1 MAVIFGSAGRGF
13 SALCQAA
20 STPGESR
27 QDAATG
33 PSQPGVVE
41 TQWNLIELNGSAVN
55 VPGNEGQVYIY
66 LQQEG
71 DKLSGSD
78 GCNRFFGSYDLSG
91 ASLQFH
97 SVAQT
102 LMACRGAFTD
112 REARVRRCVEAG
124 HELSDIGEHTAAQSR
139 RPRASS
145 LPGAEKGSG
154 RRLEKKLARLDAEKD
169 CHISQD
175 YAR

>member
-1 MAVIFGSAGRGF
+1 MILRRLLLTGACCVAGIFSAGGGPH
-13 SALCQAA
+13 SARPRLLRAKAA
-20 STPGESR
+20 
-27 QDAATG
+27 QDAAAG
-33 PSQPGVVE
+33 ASQPSVVE

-55 VPGNEGQVYIY
+55 VPGYEGQVYIY

-91 ASLQFH
+91 GSLQFH

-112 REARVRRCVEAG
+112 REAEFVDALKLVTSYQISENVLQLKVDDRV
-124 HELSDIGEHTAAQSR
+124 
-139 RPRASS
+139 
-145 LPGAEKGSG
+145 
-154 RRLEKKLARLDAEKD
+154 LARF
-169 CHISQD
+169 Q
-175 YAR
+175 ARKK

>member
-97 SVAQT
+97 SVTQT

-112 REARVRRCVEAG
+112 REAEFVDALKLVTSYQISENILQLKVDDRVLARFQARKKEAG
-124 HELSDIGEHTAAQSR
+124 GV
-139 RPRASS
+139 
-145 LPGAEKGSG
+145 
-154 RRLEKKLARLDAEKD
+154 
-169 CHISQD
+169 
-175 YAR
+175 